1 MYQFTFSLSDFVQQ
15 YWHKQPT
22 IIKGGFEQFVDPIS
36 PEEIAGLSMEEEID
50 SRFVSNLNDKWNAE
64 HGPFDET
71 LFDNLPSS
79 HWQLIVQAANHWHQ
93 GVASL
98 AEPFKGLPQW
108 LFDDIMVCYSVEG
121 GGVGPHID
129 QYDVFIV
136 QGQGK
141 RRWKVGAKDKGQY
154 TENHRTAALRQI
166 EGFDPIIDQVLE
178 PGDILYIPPGFP
190 HEGNTLE
197 PSLSYSVGYRS
208 PKEQEL
214 LSNFAD
220 FILAHDL
227 GDTHLHAPDTQ
238 AQNEHGQIK
247 TQDLNKLESMLKSLL
262 NDRATVEDFMGALLS
277 QSRHQLDIMPLD
289 EPWETEELAAWLQ
302 DGGVLHKVSGLR
314 ALYHESQPTMAY
326 INGET
331 FKVAAE
337 QTCLVVSLCD
347 TDKIRY
353 DEDYDSASLSLI
365 TELVNK
371 GYWYSEE

>member
-1 MYQFTFSLSDFVQQ
+1 MYQFNFSLSEFVQQ

-22 IIKGGFEQFVDPIS
+22 IIKGGFKQFIDPIS

-50 SRFVSNLNDKWNAE
+50 SRFVSNLNDEWNAE

-71 LFDNLPSS
+71 LFENLASS

-93 GVASL
+93 GVASI

-190 HEGNTLE
+190 HEAI
-197 PSLSYSVGYRS
+197 RS
-208 PKEQEL
+208 
-214 LSNFAD
+214 S
-220 FILAHDL
+220 
-227 GDTHLHAPDTQ
+227 Q
-238 AQNEHGQIK
+238 A
-247 TQDLNKLESMLKSLL
+247 
-262 NDRATVEDFMGALLS
+262 
-277 QSRHQLDIMPLD
+277 
-289 EPWETEELAAWLQ
+289 
-302 DGGVLHKVSGLR
+302 
-314 ALYHESQPTMAY
+314 
-326 INGET
+326 
-331 FKVAAE
+331 
-337 QTCLVVSLCD
+337 
-347 TDKIRY
+347 
-353 DEDYDSASLSLI
+353 
-365 TELVNK
+365 
-371 GYWYSEE
+371 